1 MRLSTHLSGQSLQRW
16 CVSGW
21 PASAFQ
27 WQHAEPQGPQAG
39 ILFLDPNAT
48 ITDPDERVH
57 TDPFVKQ
64 KLSTSARDR
73 EEHDRMTESLK
84 TAALRCVPK
93 PGGTPT
99 SVALSNG
106 SMLSHTDMFCRYVQV
121 LDPVMDPDKRYDNL
135 LTRQMF
141 KITQTLLYTGKFGE
155 AGAIDPHTAKPPA
168 LDLEFLRLLEKLVF
182 HLDVSDDE
190 PLVFHAHATPDAD
203 TGAFSTAVAI
213 FTAAC

>member
-1 MRLSTHLSGQSLQRW
+1 M
-16 CVSGW
+16 
-21 PASAFQ
+21 
-27 WQHAEPQGPQAG
+27 
-39 ILFLDPNAT
+39 DPNAT

-121 LDPVMDPDKRYDNL
+121 LDPVMDSDKRYDNH

-155 AGAIDPHTAKPPA
+155 AGATDPYTAKPPA